1 MLILF
6 ETPAG
11 FALFKVLKPGKLA
24 EVDDVFQFFSSPA
37 EAAKSVKL
45 EAFHKFKDSTEALKA
60 VAKMLKGQIPKSLN
74 SFLQENV
81 ISKEIQD
88 TIVVGEKKLASA
100 INAELGLDTQSDERS
115 IEIMRGIR
123 AQLFALLKGVSE
135 ADFKAMSLGLA
146 HSISRYRLKFSA
158 EKVDVMIIQA
168 ISLLDDLDK
177 ELNNYAMRLKE
188 WYSWHFPELID
199 IVSDYLLYAKVVK
212 EIGMRTNIREIDL
225 KSLIPEDI
233 EKEIHEAAEKS
244 MGTEIS
250 ADDENHIKDL
260 ATQVIE
266 MYEYRESLSN
276 YLKARMAAV
285 APNLSA
291 MVGEIV
297 GSRLIAK
304 AGSLVNLAKLPSST
318 VQILG
323 AEKALF
329 KAMRTKHNTPKYGL
343 IYHASLVGAAPVSVK
358 GKVSRSLAAKCAL
371 CIRFDA
377 LGESPD
383 GAFGTANKAYI
394 EAKIK
399 QLESVVGKAPAPAK
413 PVQKYAAPTQGAKAY
428 NPASDFPAVS
438 AQKRAKPETT
448 KTAPK
453 MEPKTKKKL
462 EDE

>member
-11 FALFKVLKPGKLA
+11 FALFKVLNPEKLMA
-24 EVDDVFQFFSSPA
+24 VDDVYEFFKTP
-37 EAAKSVKL
+37 EAASKVVKL

-60 VAKMLKGQIPKSLN
+60 VAKMLKGTIPKNLN
-74 SFLQENV
+74 AFLQENV
-81 ISKEIQD
+81 VSKEIQE
-88 TIVVGEKKLASA
+88 TLICGEKKLASA
-100 INAELGLDTQSDERS
+100 INAELGLDCISDDRS
-115 IEIMRGIR
+115 IEVLRGLR
-123 AQLFALLKGVSE
+123 MQMFHLLKGISE
-135 ADFKAMSLGLA
+135 ADYKAMSLGLA
-146 HSISRYRLKFSA
+146 HSISRYKLKFSA

-199 IVSDYLLYAKVVK
+199 IVSDYLLYAKVVLK
-212 EIGMRTNIREIDL
+212 VGMRTNVREMEL
-225 KSLIPEDI
+225 KDLIPEDV

-250 ADDENHIKDL
+250 ADDEVHIKDL

-266 MYEYRESLSN
+266 MYEYRESLAN
-276 YLKARMAAV
+276 YLKARMGAV
-285 APNLSA
+285 APNLSV

-358 GKVSRSLAAKCAL
+358 GKVARSLAAKCAL
-371 CIRFDA
+371 CIRYDA
-377 LGESPD
+377 LGEATD
-383 GAFGTANKAYI
+383 GSFGIANKAYI

-399 QLESVVGKAPAPAK
+399 QLESLVGKAPAAAK
-413 PVQKYAAPTQGAKAY
+413 PVQKYKAPAQGAKQY
-428 NPASDFPAVS
+428 NPAADFPAVEYFFNRNNTH
-438 AQKRAKPETT
+438 K
-448 KTAPK
+448 
-453 MEPKTKKKL
+453 
-462 EDE
+462 